1 MRKSIEDIINEMKK
15 EEEKDYIVE
24 HEDTDAYLEAEI
36 DEPEI
41 EEEEKTY
48 TKESL
53 IENLFTDNT
62 SDFIP
67 DFEALQKNESTELLF
82 LHLSKH
88 ASEASGV
95 DKGNY
100 IAINKGDIDIQEYL
114 ENMEV
119 ESLSGQPIPKGEL
132 EDVIS
137 CKLLFKV
144 NDFDEPITQK
154 QLVKD
159 IKEGLRVTHTDTDDD
174 LIFTS
179 NAKVDYLEIVDTKFF
194 DNRIDET
201 LKRYKDLSYPDSV
214 IESSLKY
221 KELLKG
227 NKKMVFCPIID
238 KEVYVFEGE
247 A

>member
-15 EEEKDYIVE
+15 KEEKDYVVE
-24 HEDTDAYLEAEI
+24 HEDTEAYLEAEI

-53 IENLFTDNT
+53 IENLFKDNT

-67 DFEALQKNESTELLF
+67 DFEALQDNESTELLF
-82 LHLSKH
+82 LHLNKY

-114 ENMEV
+114 EDMEV

-132 EDVIS
+132 ADVIS

-144 NDFDEPITQK
+144 NDSDEPLTQK
-154 QLVKD
+154 QLVKE
-159 IKEGLRVTHTDTDDD
+159 INEGLRVTQAETEDD

-179 NAKVDYLEIVDTKFF
+179 NAKVDYLEIVDTEFF

-201 LKRYKDLSYPDSV
+201 LKRYKDLSDPDTV

-221 KELLKG
+221 KELLEG
-227 NKKMVFCPIID
+227 NKKMVFCPIVD
-238 KEVYVFEGE
+238 KEVYIFEGE

>member
-15 EEEKDYIVE
+15 KEEKDYVVE
-24 HEDTDAYLEAEI
+24 HDDTEAYLEAEI

-53 IENLFTDNT
+53 IENLFKDNT

-67 DFEALQKNESTELLF
+67 DFEALQENESTELLF
-82 LHLSKH
+82 LHLSKY

-114 ENMEV
+114 EDMEV

-132 EDVIS
+132 ADVIS

-144 NDFDEPITQK
+144 NDSDEPLTQK
-154 QLVKD
+154 QLVKE
-159 IKEGLRVTHTDTDDD
+159 INEGLRVTQADTEDD

-201 LKRYKDLSYPDSV
+201 LKRYKDLSDPDTV

-221 KELLKG
+221 KELLEG
-227 NKKMVFCPIID
+227 NKKMVFCPIVD
-238 KEVYVFEGE
+238 KEVYIFEGE